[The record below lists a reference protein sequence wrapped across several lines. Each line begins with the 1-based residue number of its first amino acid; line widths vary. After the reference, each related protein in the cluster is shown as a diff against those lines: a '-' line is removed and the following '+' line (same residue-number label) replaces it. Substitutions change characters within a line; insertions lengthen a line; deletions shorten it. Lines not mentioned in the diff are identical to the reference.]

1 MNNLRKLK
9 RSEHLLTEGIEQNKR
24 LRGKLKTIKDHYLL
38 ITLKIAMKKQKMKNL
53 LFVKCFLQNNLFK
66 WMKKLKSTKQLKKKR
81 LFSQLF
87 AKYSEIQNDITKFSS
102 SNELIKRRKILF
114 TNSFLDKIT
123 QKMQKVKDGFD
134 EEFQTIFTEKKS
146 DIDDIFNLFKTVRII
161 QNQEPFEEFIHNLK
175 YFLRDTILKICKEKI
190 IPFTKENVV
199 LMNNNSNETKF
210 KYFKNYSIRESQFF
224 NCIPVLLKSLLPLA
238 EVYNS
243 YMNNNND
250 DNNNNQNN
258 NSDIKKLLY
267 EKREEFFTIFEK
279 KISKV
284 ILILFN
290 NIPNIINNSF
300 TNKKWFYM
308 LLCLINIFSDCLRKE
323 FDTSK
328 SVHIKKLLEE
338 IIKIQSN
345 SIIKIHIRKTGILL
359 GGDNWK
365 RLALQDNNE
374 IFSETK
380 SGIPMYFKK
389 YLTIFNQEARDY
401 IQNIKKNSYSK
412 YENVKILFNKMCDN
426 LENFFSPKIHK
437 DYIDIKIL
445 SKKLENSKN
454 IVSTSSYSVLKS
466 YKEIIDNVI
475 LFESISFDLFIQ
487 IFNLTDYFILSSV
500 NLLMIKKFYLA
511 QVFHEINIE
520 EIKKNGNLVE
530 IFTFALFLESFKHMR
545 LLFLITKDNLT
556 ELYSGGNVDFLHNMN
571 ADDTDSKSVYFPK
584 LNPDITLSAT
594 NVYTLLFESIVIV
607 ESIISVYRYIKKLR
621 IVLVDETEEQKTILD
636 DKISLYKK
644 AIDEIRLFLYK
655 PLCYNVFKMEPIVN
669 KMQNQKWVL
678 NGDDNLD
685 FSNASPFIHTI
696 LDEIFE
702 KYEKLNSLSGGS
714 LTIQSQ
720 LRFLDILIKYLV
732 ENLQVSICLI
742 RNIDSTGRSLFL
754 KDIKILK
761 MQLEDKFKK
770 YKKKINIDNNF
781 SQLSLFLN
789 SWYSNEDDLI
799 QYIKE
804 TKLDYKY
811 MTAILYK
818 GEYFEKLGSKEKEI
832 FKKKVDDL
840 YMDIL
845 VEINNDLLNNYSNKK
860 IK

>member
-9 RSEHLLTEGIEQNKR
+9 RSEHLLTEGIEKNK
-24 LRGKLKTIKDHYLL
+24 KLKEKLRKIKEHYLL

-53 LFVKCFLQNNLFK
+53 LFVKSFLENNLLK
-66 WMKKLKSTKQLKKKR
+66 WMKKLKSTKELKKKR

-87 AKYSEIQNDITKFSS
+87 AKFSEIQNDITKFTS
-102 SNELIKRRKILF
+102 SNKFIKRRNISLS
-114 TNSFLDKIT
+114 NAFLDKIT

-134 EEFQTIFTEKKS
+134 EEFHTIFIEKKS
-146 DIDDIFNLFKTVRII
+146 DIDDIFNLFKTVKII
-161 QNQEPFEEFIHNLK
+161 QNQDPFEEFINNMK
-175 YFLRDTILKICKEKI
+175 YILRDTILKICKEKI
-190 IPFTKENVV
+190 IPFTKESTT
-199 LMNNNSNETKF
+199 LMNNNSNENKF
-210 KYFKNYSIRESQFF
+210 KYFKNYSMRENQFF
-224 NCIPVLLKSLLPLA
+224 NCIPTLLKSLLPLA

-250 DNNNNQNN
+250 NNNK
-258 NSDIKKLLY
+258 SDVKKLLY

-284 ILILFN
+284 IFILFN
-290 NIPNIINNSF
+290 DIPNIMNNSF
-300 TNKKWFYM
+300 TNKKWLYM

-323 FDTSK
+323 FDSGE
-328 SVHIKKLLEE
+328 SVYIKKVLEE
-338 IIKIQSN
+338 IIKIQTD
-345 SIIKIHIRKTGILL
+345 SIIKIDIRKTGILL

-389 YLTIFNQEARDY
+389 YLTIFNQEGRDY

-412 YENVKILFNKMCDN
+412 FENVKNLFDKMSDN
-426 LENFFSPKIHK
+426 LENFFSPKTNK
-437 DYIDIKIL
+437 DDIDIKIL
-445 SKKLENSKN
+445 SKKIENSKI

-475 LFESISFDLFIQ
+475 LFESISFDLYIQ
-487 IFNLTDYFILSSV
+487 ILNLTDYFILSSV
-500 NLLMIKKFYLA
+500 NLLMLKKFYLA
-511 QVFHEINIE
+511 QVFQLINIE
-520 EIKKNGNLVE
+520 EVKKNGNLVE
-530 IFTFALFLESFKHMR
+530 TFPFALFLDSFKHMR
-545 LLFLITKDNLT
+545 LLFLITRDNLT
-556 ELYSGGNVDFLHNMN
+556 KLYSGVNVDFLNNMN

-594 NVYTLLFESIVIV
+594 NVYTLLIESIVII
-607 ESIISVYRYIKKLR
+607 ESIISVYRYIKKMR
-621 IVLVDETEEQKTILD
+621 IVLIEETEEQKKILD
-636 DKISLYKK
+636 DKMLLYKN
-644 AIDEIRLFLYK
+644 AINEMRLFLYK
-655 PLCYNVFKMEPIVN
+655 PLCYNIFKMEPIIN

-678 NGDDNLD
+678 NEDDNLD

-696 LDEIFE
+696 LEEMFD

-714 LTIQSQ
+714 LTTQSQ
-720 LRFLDILIKYLV
+720 LRFFDIIIKFFV

-742 RNIDSTGRSLFL
+742 KNINSTGRSLFL

-761 MQLEDKFKK
+761 MQLEDKFKE
-770 YKKKINIDNNF
+770 YKKKIKIDNNF

-804 TKLDYKY
+804 SKLDYKY

-818 GEYFEKLGSKEKEI
+818 GEYFEKLGNKEKEI

-845 VEINNDLLNNYSNKK
+845 VEINDDLLNNYSNKK
-860 IK
+860 IY